1 MAVLTHS
8 RLETTPAGTA
18 NLGGI
23 IAGNFEQLEAI
34 FAPTTGS
41 GDTVFALIAKALLR
55 NNTLPAD
62 AARIEWDST
71 AGKFVARAAQGTL
84 AAGATVTADAKGPAL
99 QTCTLNAD
107 TTIAIANMGAGRR
120 FDLALTCDATP
131 RALTWPSGAVNLTG
145 ATLPASLTAGQ
156 TMLASIIS
164 TTGSN
169 SGLLITSALLT

>member
-1 MAVLTHS
+1 MLLPFT
-8 RLETTPAGTA
+8 RLETTPAGIA
-18 NLGGI
+18 NLGGLI
-23 IAGNFEQLEAI
+23 NGNWQQLESLFDPALSSGNAA
-34 FAPTTGS
+34 FAA
-41 GDTVFALIAKALLR
+41 FAKALLR
-55 NNTLPAD
+55 NGTLPTD
-62 AARIEWDST
+62 AARIEWDTS

-84 AAGATVTADAKGPAL
+84 VAGATVTADAKGPHL

-107 TTIAIANMGAGRR
+107 TTIAVSNMGAGRR

-169 SGLLITSALLT
+169 SGLLITAALLS